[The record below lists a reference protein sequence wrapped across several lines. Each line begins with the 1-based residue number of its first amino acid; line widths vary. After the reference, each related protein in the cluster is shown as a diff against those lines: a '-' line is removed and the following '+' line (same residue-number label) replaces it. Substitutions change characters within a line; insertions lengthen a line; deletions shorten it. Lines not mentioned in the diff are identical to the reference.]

1 MIKPL
6 LISVSIAALSL
17 SVHATD
23 FTKLVAGQGG
33 YISSTNKPI
42 SYTYVNAGD
51 TITLEHFSKIKP
63 FCAMMFVEDLENSL
77 AYGYENLTVN
87 IERDG
92 LIAVSCVKDN
102 KTLFGHDYLYGIF
115 SK

>member
-1 MIKPL
+1 MKKSL
-6 LISVSIAALSL
+6 LTITSIAVLSL
-17 SVHATD
+17 PVHATD

-42 SYTYVNAGD
+42 SYTYANAGD
-51 TITLEHFSKIKP
+51 TISLQHFSKINP
-63 FCAMMFVEDLENSL
+63 FCAMMYVDDLENSL
-77 AYGYENLTVN
+77 AHGYENLTVV

-102 KTLFGHDYLYGIF
+102 KSLFGHDYLYGIF
-115 SK
+115 SE

>member
-6 LISVSIAALSL
+6 LISISIAALSL
-17 SVHATD
+17 PVHATD

-42 SYTYVNAGD
+42 SYTYANVGD
-51 TITLEHFSKIKP
+51 TISLEHFSKTIP
-63 FCAMMFVEDLENSL
+63 FCAMMYVDDLENSL
-77 AYGYENLTVN
+77 AYGYENLTIG

-92 LIAVSCVKDN
+92 LIAVSCAKN
-102 KTLFGHDYLYGIF
+102 SSSLFGHDYLYGIF
-115 SK
+115 SE

>member
-6 LISVSIAALSL
+6 LTVASIVILSL
-17 SVHATD
+17 PVHATD

-42 SYTYVNAGD
+42 SYTYANAGD
-51 TITLEHFSKIKP
+51 TISLQHFSKTIP
-63 FCAMMFVEDLENSL
+63 FCAMMYVDDIENSL
-77 AYGYENLTVN
+77 AHGYENLTVV

-92 LIAVSCVKDN
+92 LIAVSCVKDS
-102 KTLFGHDYLYGIF
+102 KTLIGHDYLYGIF
-115 SK
+115 SE